1 MSKEQLILDA
11 ILNHQ
16 KNNNCT
22 YLLALSCGIDS
33 TYLLSLMQFLHV
45 NHNIQYRVIHFIH
58 GNSESDINAYSLFNL
73 FQQHLN
79 FEAVVYNFYIS
90 NETDGRV
97 FRQQKIKEII
107 RPNEVVLTGHHV
119 NDSAE
124 TVLMNLFTGTS
135 IHGMSGISKLTSI
148 DNVCYYR
155 PFIECQIAKEY
166 IETHCGYKHVKDSMN
181 ENLLLKRNFIRSNLN
196 NLQRHFP
203 DIYEKINNFSES
215 AKEQNTLNEYL
226 YYFINNSLIVFHYSD
241 ITKSERFNCLKIKE
255 MLLSTDK
262 YQFLLLQNWFY
273 IYFKLNHNIN
283 LSKKHFTAFCEFI
296 KNGTCLELPYSIVLE
311 IINENKSSFLVVRKT
326 T

>member
-1 MSKEQLILDA
+1 M
-11 ILNHQ
+11 
-16 KNNNCT
+16 
-22 YLLALSCGIDS
+22 
-33 TYLLSLMQFLHV
+33 
-45 NHNIQYRVIHFIH
+45 
-58 GNSESDINAYSLFNL
+58 
-73 FQQHLN
+73 
-79 FEAVVYNFYIS
+79 
-90 NETDGRV
+90 
-97 FRQQKIKEII
+97 
-107 RPNEVVLTGHHV
+107 
-119 NDSAE
+119 
-124 TVLMNLFTGTS
+124 
-135 IHGMSGISKLTSI
+135 
-148 DNVCYYR
+148 
-155 PFIECQIAKEY
+155 
-166 IETHCGYKHVKDSMN
+166 
-181 ENLLLKRNFIRSNLN
+181 
-196 NLQRHFP
+196 QRHFP